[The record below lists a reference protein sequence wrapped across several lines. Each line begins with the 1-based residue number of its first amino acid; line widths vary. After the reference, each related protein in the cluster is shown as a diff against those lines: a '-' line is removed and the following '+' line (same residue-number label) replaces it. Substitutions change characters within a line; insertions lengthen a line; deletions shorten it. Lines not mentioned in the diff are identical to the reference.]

1 MRTIKTIRALR
12 TELARCRREGAH
24 IGFVPTMGC
33 LHQGHMSLVA
43 EARKSA
49 DVVVLSIFINPKQFA
64 PGDSQGYPRNLQEDR
79 RMCRQ
84 AGVDVLFAPDVCE
97 MYPEGFST
105 TVSVGGTIT
114 QGLCGDSRP
123 GHFDGVATVVA
134 RLMNIVGPDVTCFGE
149 KDAQQLAMVR
159 QLSRDLCLPGRI
171 QGCPTVR
178 EASGLAMS
186 SRNRL
191 LPDREKAK
199 AAAIHGALEW
209 ASDEIKRGERST
221 ATLRTGMKEIL
232 FSAGAEDVDYA
243 TLVDPHTM
251 AECEMV
257 EMPLLLA
264 VSAVFGGVRLIDNL
278 KISR

>member
-1 MRTIKTIRALR
+1 MKTIKTIRALR
-12 TELARCRREGAH
+12 TELARCRQEGAR

-49 DVVVLSIFINPKQFA
+49 DVVVLSIFVNPKQFP
-64 PGDSQGYPRNLQEDR
+64 PGGSEGYPRNLQEDR

-84 AGVDVLFAPDVCE
+84 AGVDVLFVPDVCE
-97 MYPEGFST
+97 MYPTGFST

-114 QGLCGDSRP
+114 QGLCGESRP
-123 GHFDGVATVVA
+123 GHFDGVATVVT
-134 RLMNIVGPDVTCFGE
+134 RLMNIVGPDLTCFGE

-191 LPDREKAK
+191 LSAGEKDK
-199 AAAIHGALEW
+199 AAAMHGALKW
-209 ASDEIKRGERST
+209 ASDEIRRGERRP
-221 ATLRTGMKEIL
+221 AAIRTGMKEIL
-232 FSAGAEDVDYA
+232 IRAGAEEVDYA

-251 AECEMV
+251 AECEMAKA
-257 EMPLLLA
+257 PLLLA